1 MDKKYSTAIRTFDN
15 QKAFTLVELMVVVA
29 IIGLLSALG
38 STYFTYLN
46 FRANDSRA
54 FMEGRNLMTAVN
66 DAFLNLEDINFGDS
80 LEDDITG
87 DIGGKTF
94 TGGGIR
100 PPIFTLSSGIWA
112 RMVGQS
118 TPSPGGGYF
127 EVVIWSVSGTNDP
140 DLMSSQSGKKEYR
153 YIIDESENYILAPGF

>member
-1 MDKKYSTAIRTFDN
+1 MDEKYSTAIRTFDN
-15 QKAFTLVELMVVVA
+15 QKAFTLIELMVVVA

-46 FRANDSRA
+46 FRANDSQA

-66 DAFLNLEDINFGDS
+66 DAFLNLEDIHFGDS
-80 LEDDITG
+80 LLDGDITG
-87 DIGGKTF
+87 DVGGKTF

-100 PPIFTLSSGIWA
+100 PPIFTLSSGIRA
-112 RMVGQS
+112 RMVGES

-127 EVVIWSVSGTNDP
+127 EVELWSVSGTNDP
-140 DLMSSQSGKKEYR
+140 GSNSRKKEYR
-153 YIIDESENYILAPGF
+153 YIIDESLNYILSPDF